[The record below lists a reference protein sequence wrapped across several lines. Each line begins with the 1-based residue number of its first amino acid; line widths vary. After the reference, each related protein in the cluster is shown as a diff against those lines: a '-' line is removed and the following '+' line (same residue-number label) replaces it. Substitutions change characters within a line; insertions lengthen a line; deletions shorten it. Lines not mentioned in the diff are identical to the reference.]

1 MENKEEYK
9 IPFWAF
15 GTPKRETEVVSPIE
29 SVEKALKNV
38 EGKLQNSGND
48 DTIDIRIYDS
58 KAGEY
63 YYV

>member
-15 GTPKRETEVVSPIE
+15 GTPKRETEIISSIE
-29 SVEKALKNV
+29 SIRTALKSV
-38 EGKLQNSGND
+38 EEKLQNSGNE